1 MIADVPSN
9 NISDGLLNRI
19 VESNTKL
26 LNASLNPRKIQSMKR
41 AITNKIM
48 NAPIRLTRDPNLAM
62 TSSTCL
68 LKTMCVKKSQV
79 EIATVTMLRISS
91 PNEELNPKTKGDAYK
106 FGLKSQPF
114 MILAGNSISRH
125 TNLTNH
131 RERILTAVGI
141 QSFRI

>member
-1 MIADVPSN
+1 
-9 NISDGLLNRI
+9 
-19 VESNTKL
+19 
-26 LNASLNPRKIQSMKR
+26 
-41 AITNKIM
+41 
-48 NAPIRLTRDPNLAM
+48 
-62 TSSTCL
+62 
-68 LKTMCVKKSQV
+68 MCVKKSQV

-114 MILAGNSISRH
+114 IIVAGNSISRH

-141 QSFRI
+141 QSFRIRAIHIVPAYARKILPKAKQIPINIE